1 MVLPQMS
8 LINGYRKG
16 WALRYLR
23 EAKAELTAAQKTPY
37 LASSLILEAVKK
49 AQAAVYYSLGDP
61 ASVEFIIHQTLQ
73 TKQSVEDPVLRCLVE
88 MERTVQLVAMTPE
101 ADRDKALKQ
110 ANEMIQ
116 IASDIVKLFTGE
128 KSD

>member
-1 MVLPQMS
+1 MP

-23 EAKAELTAAQKTPY
+23 EAKAELTAAQNTPY
-37 LASSLILEAVKK
+37 LASSLILEALRK

-61 ASVEFIIHQTLQ
+61 ASVEVIVHQTMHK
-73 TKQSVEDPVLRCLVE
+73 KQFVDDPVLRFLVE
-88 MERTVQLVAMTPE
+88 MERTVQLVAMTSE

-110 ANEMIQ
+110 ADEFVQ
-116 IASDIVKLFTGE
+116 IASDIIKLFTGE
-128 KSD
+128 KTD

>member
-1 MVLPQMS
+1 MP

-23 EAKAELTAAQKTPY
+23 EAKAEFTAAQNTPY
-37 LASSLILEAVKK
+37 LASSLILEAVRK

-61 ASVEFIIHQTLQ
+61 ASVEVIVHQTMH
-73 TKQSVEDPVLRCLVE
+73 TKQFVEDPVLRCLVE
-88 MERTVQLVAMTPE
+88 MERTVQLVALTPE

-110 ANEMIQ
+110 AEELIQ
-116 IASDIVKLFTGE
+116 IASDIVTLFTGE
-128 KSD
+128 KAD